1 VERVVVGCFELFRV
15 MELVPYV
22 FHDQTD
28 QRVRNGIRR

>member
-1 VERVVVGCFELFRV
+1 VERAVVGCFVLFRV
-15 MELVPYV
+15 MELVPHA